1 MNEQEY
7 LQRAERPQSA
17 RLGNLPAAFQD
28 QARTATALEMVRQL
42 ASDVAER
49 ATHIAKMVD
58 STVDRAVGQQPPMAS
73 GPTNGQIGTNVQLSH
88 VDDLR
93 ASLDRIGIALNI
105 IESQIARL

>member
-28 QARTATALEMVRQL
+28 QARTATALELVRQL
-42 ASDVAER
+42 ASDTAER
-49 ATHIAKMVD
+49 ATQLAKMVD
-58 STVDRAVGQQPPMAS
+58 SVVENVVGHLPPMPA